1 MRLVVFDC
9 DNTVW
14 NLPYPEEDSYMKT
27 VESILDHHFVYKEEI
42 LEDYFRYRKNPNNK
56 FVILTNR
63 LKSLE
68 NVIVSKLEKEKNL
81 YFDYKLFMLDN
92 NDRDKGIRLKG
103 LVEELKGV
111 KEIIFYDDKDK
122 HLYSIYLLKSIF
134 PEINI
139 TVVKVL

>member
-27 VESILDHHFVYKEEI
+27 IESILDHHFVYKEEI
-42 LEDYFRYRKNPNNK
+42 IEDYFRYRKNPNNK

-81 YFDYKLFMLDN
+81 HFDYKLFMLDN
-92 NDRDKGIRLKG
+92 NDRDKGLRLKK
-103 LVEELKGV
+103 LIDELKDV
-111 KEIIFYDDKDK
+111 EEIIFYDDKDK
-122 HLYSIYLLKSIF
+122 HLYSVCLLRSIYPK
-134 PEINI
+134 INI
-139 TVVKVL
+139 SVIGVI